1 MLILVQTLFILYIAV
16 VVLSWLIS
24 AFCFFSLKSYAKS
37 QGLPGAH
44 AWKLYRVIWRDADHP
59 RHRHLKG
66 LLYSTVSFC
75 GLVGLAL
82 LVGLFVSMA
91 GGAGPKAGP

>member
-1 MLILVQTLFILYIAV
+1 MLILVQTLFILYIAI

-37 QGLPGAH
+37 RGLPGAH
-44 AWKLYRVIWRDADHP
+44 AWKLFDEIGKDADHP
-59 RHRHLKG
+59 LHRHLKG
-66 LLYSTVSFC
+66 LQYSVVAFC
-75 GLVGLAL
+75 GLVGVPL
-82 LVGLFVSMA
+82 LVDLLVSMA